1 MRLAELLYFAAVPFS
16 YVFDDAAVLIS
27 LLVNNGD
34 LLFAK
39 RNPMMP

>member
-1 MRLAELLYFAAVPFS
+1 MRLAELPHFAVDSFS

-27 LLVNNGD
+27 LLVNNSD

-39 RNPMMP
+39 RNPMLP